1 MSKRLLEKLKKKPI
15 PTTRE
20 EIAIPTAQN
29 KVLLAVKITNVSN
42 KTSLNKAE
50 LMRKLKGK
58 MGIEYSVERKE
69 DSDHLPEPP
78 VPREVLPIGKPVK
91 LKNRLRLLYDPYV
104 SLYSNKSAPKKQI
117 LKPTKTV
124 KKIEEKKPIVGKSIL
139 GNLVTDLSNIN
150 EKSKETY
157 DKADQLSI
165 KISPYYLNNREFF
178 INSMNR
184 LFSQFN
190 DDEEEKIGEGEDK
203 MKVLCDK
210 YSSESDEFTLMKH
223 QEIVRMY
230 IQLYSPYRGL
240 LLYHGLG
247 SGKTCSSIAIM
258 EGIKSHKRVFIMTPA
273 SLEKNYKTQ
282 LKECGDKLYR
292 LNQHWV
298 KKSVDLKNKDG
309 INEMM
314 KLLSV
319 EKKIIKNAGGG
330 WFSDASKTPNY
341 NTLTADEKKE
351 LDIQINNMLD
361 QKYHF
366 LHYNGG
372 IKNRHIIKYT
382 NNDANKM
389 FDDSIVIIDE
399 AHNFIS
405 RIVNKLNK
413 PDSISMKLY
422 EHLMESDKC
431 KIVLLTGTPMINYP
445 NELAIMFNILRG
457 YIKTWEFY
465 LSVSGE
471 LTQKMIVKMLGEI
484 GTVDYIHYKASQP
497 QILTVTKNPFG
508 FYNVE
513 NAKKEYAGVQF
524 DERGNMSDDDFEKA
538 VIETLIKNKITIKK
552 QNKKSN
558 VAMPYNLDEFT
569 QLFLNDKGLF
579 TNKRTFQKRIL
590 GLVSYLGDKQELMPS
605 IASQEVIEVEMSD
618 FQLPIYAQARLSEL
632 SEVKQNAK
640 RAKARAAN
648 KIYEDTNSTYRIFS
662 RAFCN
667 FVFPNDKLP
676 NGVVLK
682 RPYPNNAGLEDSIH
696 DTNIGNKKILLNEDG
711 LDAPS
716 REELETNPDGLYD
729 DSDFA
734 NNLDTNEETYA
745 KRIDDALK
753 LLKEHASKY
762 LSRDGLLKYS
772 PKFLKILD
780 VIDETSN
787 DPEKDGLH
795 LIYSQFRTIEG
806 IGVFKLVLEEN
817 GFAELKLKKNASGV
831 YELNINPNDYGK
843 PCFALYTGTETEE
856 EREIIRNIYNSSWN
870 KIPIGIKSELEKKS
884 SNNFNGE
891 ILKILMITSSG
902 AEGINLRN
910 VRYVHIMEPYW
921 HPVRLEQV
929 IGRARRVCSHVD
941 LPLAKREIKI
951 FIYIMTFSPEQLK
964 KKESFIELFTK
975 DLDEKNNPHTSDQH
989 LLSILT
995 KKRNIT
1001 DQLLLA
1007 LKETSID
1014 CIVNTKNE
1022 RNVQCLS
1029 LTSGYNTKYAFKPEI
1044 NIKDSD
1050 KTDLL
1055 NQKQIRREAVPKEY
1069 VGPDGVK
1076 RVYAA
1081 DLKNKDI
1088 FDINNWQQ
1096 NIFDKLGTI
1105 DEDGNPVW
1113 D

>member
-1 MSKRLLEKLKKKPI
+1 M
-15 PTTRE
+15 
-20 EIAIPTAQN
+20 
-29 KVLLAVKITNVSN
+29 V
-42 KTSLNKAE
+42 
-50 LMRKLKGK
+50 
-58 MGIEYSVERKE
+58 
-69 DSDHLPEPP
+69 
-78 VPREVLPIGKPVK
+78 
-91 LKNRLRLLYDPYV
+91 
-104 SLYSNKSAPKKQI
+104 
-117 LKPTKTV
+117 
-124 KKIEEKKPIVGKSIL
+124 
-139 GNLVTDLSNIN
+139 
-150 EKSKETY
+150 
-157 DKADQLSI
+157 
-165 KISPYYLNNREFF
+165 
-178 INSMNR
+178 
-184 LFSQFN
+184 
-190 DDEEEKIGEGEDK
+190 
-203 MKVLCDK
+203 
-210 YSSESDEFTLMKH
+210 
-223 QEIVRMY
+223 
-230 IQLYSPYRGL
+230 
-240 LLYHGLG
+240 
-247 SGKTCSSIAIM
+247 
-258 EGIKSHKRVFIMTPA
+258 
-273 SLEKNYKTQ
+273 
-282 LKECGDKLYR
+282 
-292 LNQHWV
+292 
-298 KKSVDLKNKDG
+298 VD

-319 EKKIIKNAGGG
+319 EKKIIKNAAGG

-471 LTQKMIVKMLGEI
+471 LTQKMIVTMLGEI

-696 DTNIGNKKILLNEDG
+696 DTNIGNKKIVKG
-711 LDAPS
+711 LI
-716 REELETNPDGLYD
+716 
-729 DSDFA
+729 F
-734 NNLDTNEETYA
+734 
-745 KRIDDALK
+745 
-753 LLKEHASKY
+753 
-762 LSRDGLLKYS
+762 
-772 PKFLKILD
+772 
-780 VIDETSN
+780 
-787 DPEKDGLH
+787 
-795 LIYSQFRTIEG
+795 FRL
-806 IGVFKLVLEEN
+806 F
-817 GFAELKLKKNASGV
+817 
-831 YELNINPNDYGK
+831 
-843 PCFALYTGTETEE
+843 CC
-856 EREIIRNIYNSSWN
+856 
-870 KIPIGIKSELEKKS
+870 
-884 SNNFNGE
+884 
-891 ILKILMITSSG
+891 LMQP
-902 AEGINLRN
+902 R
-910 VRYVHIMEPYW
+910 
-921 HPVRLEQV
+921 
-929 IGRARRVCSHVD
+929 
-941 LPLAKREIKI
+941 
-951 FIYIMTFSPEQLK
+951 
-964 KKESFIELFTK
+964 
-975 DLDEKNNPHTSDQH
+975 
-989 LLSILT
+989 
-995 KKRNIT
+995 
-1001 DQLLLA
+1001 
-1007 LKETSID
+1007 
-1014 CIVNTKNE
+1014 
-1022 RNVQCLS
+1022 
-1029 LTSGYNTKYAFKPEI
+1029 
-1044 NIKDSD
+1044 
-1050 KTDLL
+1050 
-1055 NQKQIRREAVPKEY
+1055 
-1069 VGPDGVK
+1069 
-1076 RVYAA
+1076 
-1081 DLKNKDI
+1081 
-1088 FDINNWQQ
+1088 
-1096 NIFDKLGTI
+1096 
-1105 DEDGNPVW
+1105 
-1113 D
+1113 